1 VTESWERSLG
11 KLEGEVSGLQ
21 AGQAALRRD
30 MAALRAETSA
40 NFAKVYEK
48 LDEAK
53 EALAQGKGG
62 LRAMI
67 LFVGGVGVVVGWAVP
82 YIFHLH

>member
-1 VTESWERSLG
+1 VTEGWERSLG

-21 AGQAALRRD
+21 AGQASLQRD
-30 MAALRAETSA
+30 MATLRAETAA

-53 EALAQGKGG
+53 ETLAQGKGG
-62 LRAMI
+62 FRAVI
-67 LFVGGVGVVVGWAVP
+67 LFVGGAGVAIGWVVP
-82 YIFHLH
+82 YLFRVH

>member
-1 VTESWERSLG
+1 VTEGWERSLG

-21 AGQAALRRD
+21 AGQAALQRD
-30 MAALRAETSA
+30 MATLRAETAA
-40 NFAKVYEK
+40 NFEKVYDK

-53 EALAQGKGG
+53 ETLAQGKGG
-62 LRAMI
+62 LRAAII
-67 LFVGGVGVVVGWAVP
+67 LVGGAGVVVGWAVP